1 MEALDWCTAVFKCK
15 SATARDVLVD
25 FYSFVDG
32 MFGVRDLHFLI
43 RDRVDDE
50 VVFSFRVQVEEE
62 QMDVVKSKIR
72 YSLKRLVSEGGFSIN
87 PRKRSPFYEWVAW
100 HPEKRIAKFGEAK
113 FSLFCRFLSQFSRAV
128 IEMAKSGYFS
138 SEERVELA
146 QVTSWMLGCTEYGM
160 LSTKAMQVGYY
171 DRIEGK
177 EHAYLTQNFQE

>member
-1 MEALDWCTAVFKCK
+1 MKDAGWCVAVFKCK
-15 SATARDVLVD
+15 SDRARDVLID

-32 MFGVRDLHFLI
+32 MFGVKDLHFLI

-50 VVFSFRVQVEEE
+50 VVFIFRIQVEEE

-87 PRKRSPFYEWVAW
+87 PRRSSPFYEWVAW
-100 HPEKRIAKFGEAK
+100 HPEERIAKFGEAK
-113 FSLFCRFLSQFSRAV
+113 FSLFCRFLSQFSRAI
-128 IEMAKSGYFS
+128 IELARNGYFS
-138 SEERVELA
+138 SEERIELA
-146 QVTSWMLGCTEYGM
+146 HVTSWMLGCTEYGS

-177 EHAYLTQNFQE
+177 DHAYLTENFQD